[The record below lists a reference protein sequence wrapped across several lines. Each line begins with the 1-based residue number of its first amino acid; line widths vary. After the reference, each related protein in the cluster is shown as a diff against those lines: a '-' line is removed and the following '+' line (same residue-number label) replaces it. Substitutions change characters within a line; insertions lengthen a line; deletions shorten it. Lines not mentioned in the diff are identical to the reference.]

1 MPYLIVHTFLLY
13 RPSGTKSVTW
23 SIDKDGGVLGN
34 EVDVPL
40 IMPSSRT
47 ARIQEMH
54 ILILHIWCEMLDAA

>member
-1 MPYLIVHTFLLY
+1 MAHAKANSIMTIGLLD
-13 RPSGTKSVTW
+13 R
-23 SIDKDGGVLGN
+23 DGGVLGT

>member
-1 MPYLIVHTFLLY
+1 MAHAKANSIMTIGLLG
-13 RPSGTKSVTW
+13 R
-23 SIDKDGGVLGN
+23 DGGVLGT

-54 ILILHIWCEMLDAA
+54 ILTLHIWCEMLDAA

>member
-1 MPYLIVHTFLLY
+1 MTIGLLA
-13 RPSGTKSVTW
+13 R
-23 SIDKDGGVLGN
+23 DGGVLGN

-54 ILILHIWCEMLDAA
+54 ILILHIWCEMVDAA

>member
-1 MPYLIVHTFLLY
+1 MAHAKANSIMTIGLLG
-13 RPSGTKSVTW
+13 R
-23 SIDKDGGVLGN
+23 DGGVLGT

-54 ILILHIWCEMLDAA
+54 ILSTTVVDNGVVWHDTPFESNA

>member
-1 MPYLIVHTFLLY
+1 MAHAKANSIMTIGLLG
-13 RPSGTKSVTW
+13 R
-23 SIDKDGGVLGN
+23 DGGVLGT

>member
-1 MPYLIVHTFLLY
+1 MAHAKANGIMTIGLLG
-13 RPSGTKSVTW
+13 R
-23 SIDKDGGVLGN
+23 DGGVLGT